1 MKGGGITLT
10 IAQLIKDIQHRSFTG
25 NPSAEVCGVTRD
37 TREVKQGSVFV
48 CIRGAHIDGHDLAA
62 QAVEA
67 GAALVIAERE
77 TGSGA
82 AELLVEDT
90 KQALAEAACTYY
102 GHPSRTLKVIGVTG
116 TNGKT
121 TISHLLKSI
130 LEMAEKKVGLIGT
143 DAIIIGDKEIPAE
156 RTTPE
161 ANRLQEYFHT
171 MLQEGMEYCVM
182 EVSSH
187 ALDLKR
193 VYGTQFAL
201 GIFTNL
207 THEHLDFHGTMENYA
222 AAKAKLF
229 SCCKVGIGNADDA
242 YNDIVTANA
251 QQRYTYSIEKK
262 SDFQAED
269 IHLSQRGT
277 VFRVKG
283 KMNGEIKV
291 GLPGRFNV
299 YNALAAALGALQLG
313 IGTEA
318 VQRGLIISRGAKGR
332 AEMLPV
338 SAPFRVMVD
347 YAHTPDGLYNILTTV
362 REFAQ
367 KRVITVFGSPGD
379 RDREKR
385 APMGEIVGKWSDYCV
400 VTADNPASERAE
412 DICKEIEKGV
422 MQSGC
427 DYQVI
432 IDRKEAIYHALEIAK
447 EGDVVLLA
455 GKGHETYQIVGT
467 EKVPFCEAEIVKA
480 YVQQHLT

>member
-1 MKGGGITLT
+1 MT
-10 IAQLIKDIQHRSFTG
+10 IEQLIKDIQHQSFTG
-25 NPSAEVCGVTRD
+25 NPSAKVCGVTRD
-37 TREVKQGSVFV
+37 TREVKPGSVFV

-62 QAVEA
+62 QAVKA
-67 GAALVIAERE
+67 GAALVIAERK

-90 KQALAEAACTYY
+90 KQALAEAACAYY
-102 GHPSRTLKVIGVTG
+102 GHPSRKLKVVGVTG

-130 LEMAEKKVGLIGT
+130 LEMADKKVGLIGT

-161 ANRLQEYFHT
+161 ANQLQEYFYT
-171 MLQEGMEYCVM
+171 MLQEGIEYCVM

-187 ALDLKR
+187 ALELKR
-193 VYGTQFAL
+193 VYGTQFELAV
-201 GIFTNL
+201 FTNL

-229 SCCKVGIGNADDA
+229 SCCKAGIGNADDA

-251 QQRYTYSIEKK
+251 PVRYNYSIDKK
-262 SDFQAED
+262 SDLQAD
-269 IHLSQRGT
+269 NIRLSQRGT
-277 VFRVKG
+277 VLQVKG
-283 KMNGEIKV
+283 KMDGEIKV

-299 YNALAAALGALQLG
+299 YNALAAALAALQLG
-313 IGTEA
+313 IAPEA

-332 AEMLPV
+332 AEMVPV
-338 SAPFRVMVD
+338 PAPFRVMID
-347 YAHTPDGLYNILTTV
+347 FAHTPDGLYNILTTV

-367 KRVITVFGSPGD
+367 GRVITVFGSAGD

-400 VTADNPASERAE
+400 ITADNPASERAE
-412 DICKEIEKGV
+412 DICSEIEKGV
-422 MQSGC
+422 VRSEC
-427 DYQVI
+427 DYTVI
-432 IDRKEAIYHALEIAK
+432 IDREKAIHHALDSAK

-455 GKGHETYQIVGT
+455 GKGHETYQIMGT

-480 YVQQHLT
+480 YFQQHMG

>member
-1 MKGGGITLT
+1 MT
-10 IAQLIKDIQHRSFTG
+10 IEQLIKEIQHRSFTG
-25 NPSAEVCGVTRD
+25 DPSAMISGVTRD
-37 TREVKQGSVFV
+37 TREIKPGSVFV

-62 QAVEA
+62 QAAEA

-90 KQALAEAACTYY
+90 KQALAEAACAYY
-102 GHPSRTLKVIGVTG
+102 GHPSKTLKVIGVTG

-130 LEMAEKKVGLIGT
+130 LEMADKKVGLIGT
-143 DAIIIGDKEIPAE
+143 DAIMIGDKEIPAE

-161 ANRLQEYFHT
+161 ANQLQEYFYS

-187 ALDLKR
+187 ALELKR
-193 VYGTQFAL
+193 VFGTQFELA
-201 GIFTNL
+201 IFTNL

-229 SCCKVGIGNADDA
+229 SCCKAGIGNADDA
-242 YNDIVTANA
+242 YTDIVTANA
-251 QQRYTYSIEKK
+251 PKQCHYSIDKK
-262 SDFQAED
+262 SDLQAED
-269 IHLSQRGT
+269 IRLSQRGS

-283 KMNGEIKV
+283 KMNDEIKV

-299 YNALAAALGALQLG
+299 YNALAAALGALELG
-313 IGTEA
+313 ISPEA
-318 VQRGLIISRGAKGR
+318 VKRGLIISRGAKGR

-338 SAPFRVMVD
+338 PAPYRVMID
-347 YAHTPDGLYNILTTV
+347 FAHTPDGLYNILTTV

-367 KRVITVFGSPGD
+367 GRVITVFGSAGD

-385 APMGEIVGKWSDYCV
+385 MPMGEIVGKWSNYCV
-400 VTADNPASERAE
+400 ITSDNPASERAE
-412 DICKEIEKGV
+412 DICSEIEKGV
-422 MQSGC
+422 IQSEC
-427 DYQVI
+427 PYTVI
-432 IDRKEAIYHALEIAK
+432 IDRREAIYHALEMAQ

-455 GKGHETYQIVGT
+455 GKGHETYQIIGT
-467 EKVPFCEAEIVKA
+467 EKVPFCESEIVKA
-480 YVQQHLT
+480 YFRERLV